1 MSYEDTVKAL
11 KVVSTL
17 ALGNY
22 AGASLYT
29 AIAVQPSLI
38 EQPDV
43 HNAAKVH
50 HLVFWWSLSMQSAV
64 KKPSYYW
71 WYQPICT
78 GDNLRLIL

>member
-43 HNAAKVH
+43 HNTAKVH
-50 HLVFWWSLSMQSAV
+50 HLVFW
-64 KKPSYYW
+64 
-71 WYQPICT
+71 
-78 GDNLRLIL
+78 

>member
-50 HLVFWWSLSMQSAV
+50 HLVFW
-64 KKPSYYW
+64 
-71 WYQPICT
+71 
-78 GDNLRLIL
+78 